1 MRRRLVAITT
11 AGLLVLGFSA
21 SAVQAGSTADSSA
34 VPTGELVTENVTL
47 VKNLPEATAGVSLA
61 FSSDTPHMYL
71 SSLKGIHVYDV
82 SEPEDPILV
91 SFEPLPHYQNEAMSL
106 GERKNGDKF
115 LLVGSTLAAA
125 STAGDVDTNSR
136 MAIVVEVTDPADPTV
151 VGSVATESRTHTV
164 SCRNTACDF
173 AYSDGR
179 SQGKMSI
186 IDLRDFRDPKMAG
199 TFTSVVP
206 QGHDQDLDDAGYLWH
221 VGGQGA
227 VALDVSKPTEPV
239 QVASTN
245 GQAIGGLTE
254 WNGFILHNSTRP
266 NAKKFKTNAKASL
279 KNGNVLLATEED
291 TAEGECG
298 PDLGAFSTWHIPY
311 MNAKK
316 YKKDNP
322 QSEPGKGK
330 ISPLDLW
337 YPADAGVYGAHC
349 SAHYF
354 DYHEKGIITQG
365 WYELGTRILDV
376 RNPKKIK
383 QIGVFMAPGA
393 TETWASYWVPARN
406 KKSRVTGK
414 STNII
419 YSVDHVRGL
428 DVLKIGNS
436 SSNAPA
442 VSAPAF
448 SGWNGLNL
456 VPVSRPSKTYGLV
469 CRISLLN

>member
-1 MRRRLVAITT
+1 MRSRVIAAVSVA
-11 AGLLVLGFSA
+11 LLAFGVGT
-21 SAVQAGSTADSSA
+21 SAVQAEGLTDAA
-34 VPTGELVTENVTL
+34 EAPQLIAENVTL

-71 SSLKGIHVYDV
+71 SSLKGIHVYDI

-115 LLVGSTLAAA
+115 LLVGSTLAAV
-125 STAGDVDTNSR
+125 STAGDVDKDSR

-151 VGSVATESRTHTV
+151 VGSVVTESRTHTV
-164 SCRNTACDF
+164 SCRNKECDF

-179 SQGKMSI
+179 TQGAISI

-199 TFTSVVP
+199 TFASVVP
-206 QGHDQDLDDAGYLWH
+206 QGHDQDVDDAGYLWH

-227 VALDVSKPTEPV
+227 VALDVSKPTKPV

-245 GQAIGGLTE
+245 GKALGGLTE

-266 NAKKFKTNAKASL
+266 NAKKFQTNAKPSL

-291 TAEGECG
+291 TGEGECG
-298 PDLGAFSTWHIPY
+298 PELGAFSTWHIPY
-311 MNAKK
+311 VSAKK
-316 YKKDNP
+316 YRKDNP
-322 QSEPGKGK
+322 KSEPGKGT
-330 ISPLDLW
+330 IAPLDLW
-337 YPADAGVYGAHC
+337 YPEDSGVYGAHC

-354 DYHEKGIITQG
+354 DYNEKGIVTQG

-376 RNPKKIK
+376 RDPKNIK
-383 QIGVFMAPGA
+383 QIGVFLAPGA
-393 TETWASYWVPARN
+393 TETWASYWVPARD
-406 KKSRVTGK
+406 KKGKLTGK

-428 DVLKIGNS
+428 DVLKIGKS
-436 SSNAPA
+436 SANAPE
-442 VSAPAF
+442 VNAPTVP
-448 SGWNGLNL
+448 GWNGLNFI
-456 VPVSRPSKTYGLV
+456 PVSRPSKTYGLV
-469 CRISLLN
+469 CRISRLN